1 MFEFFKNLE
10 KEAFLMPSE
19 EKLREK
25 VKRQVPY
32 EVFKEKALAE
42 GRDHSEEAYKGF
54 VREEVAWE
62 LTLIAR

>member
-19 EKLREK
+19 EKVEKLREK

-54 VREEVAWE
+54 VREEVA
-62 LTLIAR
+62 